1 MGLSLFLALR
11 WSSRVDWPVG
21 VRKALANAPRWVR
34 ASWWSVVF
42 GVYFGVFA
50 WIGFHTWAS
59 AVTLIVAGV
68 LLGVALGPVVMWSE
82 LWGRRKLARRL
93 AFLGDLDVLRD
104 VRVEVD
110 AGRVPT
116 EDPTRRELGRR
127 YARWRYDQRILSRVL
142 AASWAVLCLLLVLV
156 LILGGTSS
164 PDLWSLVWFAASG
177 AWWGYDAGIRMP
189 RYRRVLRVLG
199 LDDTVWFAT
208 HPCARNIGNVT
219 G

>member
-1 MGLSLFLALR
+1 
-11 WSSRVDWPVG
+11 VG
-21 VRKALANAPRWVR
+21 VRKTFANAPRWVR
-34 ASWWSVVF
+34 ASWWSVVS

-50 WIGFHTWAS
+50 WTGFHTWAS
-59 AVTLIVAGV
+59 AGTLIVAGV

-93 AFLGDLDVLRD
+93 PFLGDLDVLRD

-164 PDLWSLVWFAASG
+164 PDLWSLVWFASSG

-199 LDDTVWFAT
+199 LDDTAWFAT
-208 HPCARNIGNVT
+208 HPRTRNIENVT

>member
-164 PDLWSLVWFAASG
+164 PDLWSLVWFASSG
-177 AWWGYDAGIRMP
+177 AWWGYDAGDTHAALPARAEGS
-189 RYRRVLRVLG
+189 RLGRHRVVR
-199 LDDTVWFAT
+199 
-208 HPCARNIGNVT
+208 HPPARSKH
-219 G
+219 

>member
-1 MGLSLFLALR
+1 MTGS
-11 WSSRVDWPVG
+11 VG

-42 GVYFGVFA
+42 GVYFGVLA
-50 WIGFHTWAS
+50 WVGFHTWAS
-59 AVTLIVAGV
+59 VTLIGAGM

-93 AFLGDLDVLRD
+93 VFLGDLDVLRD
-104 VRVEVD
+104 VRIEVD

-142 AASWAVLCLLLVLV
+142 AVSWAVLGLVLVLV
-156 LILGGTSS
+156 LIPGGTSS
-164 PDLWSLVWFAASG
+164 ADLWSLVGFASFG
-177 AWWGYDAGIRMP
+177 ALWGYDAGIRMP

-208 HPCARNIGNVT
+208 HPRALGT
-219 G
+219 LGT